1 MIIEELSEMGF
12 LYMGLQVCVD
22 WSGTW
27 ARKEAQLCRV
37 SPYSQRQ
44 FRVLVRDQST
54 LALILLFGRSST
66 MIKKLIYLV
75 CLLSVAALAG
85 VAQAETLSPDDTSI
99 KDNLCLWLRAPGTYF
114 NPSTGVWSDLGPRG
128 NDAEPVG
135 NVAAW
140 TITYVGPML
149 SSGSNQLVFDNDF
162 STVKFAADTDDLMR
176 ATNLNGGVGPGE
188 LTILAVYK
196 VTPTTPSIVR
206 PVGFGSISGEGMN
219 MGNNFNLSV
228 DVSIRKDNG
237 MVGGATVAHPDDQF
251 FIRVARMN
259 STDIDQWFNSDGT
272 LVQVHA
278 APGTAYV
285 TSTDNF
291 YLGDL
296 RAGASTTIGGS
307 LAIADIEIAEVV
319 VYNTALSEA
328 QIEGISEWLQANVGV
343 VFGVELGLNP
353 SPPDGATDVPRDV
366 SLSWTPGMY
375 ADKHDVY
382 FGTNFNDVNDATAT
396 VDPGSVYQGRQD
408 PNCYPISGTLRLE
421 LGRTYY
427 WRVDEV
433 NAPPDNTIFK
443 GNIWS
448 FTTEPVGYPI
458 AGENI
463 TATASNS
470 NTADEGP
477 ENTINGS
484 GLDDDDL
491 HSVRGTDM
499 WLSSAVDANAVWI
512 QYEFDKVYKL
522 HEMWVWNHNTSLELA
537 LGFGVKDANIEYST
551 DGNDWTALG
560 DFEFTRA
567 TGVGGYAYN
576 TTLDFGGAA
585 ARYVR
590 LTANNNWGGIMPQYG
605 LSEVRFLHIPVNARK
620 PYPDSGATDVDVD
633 VVLGWT
639 SGREAVTHDVYLS
652 TDEQTVIDGTAPV
665 ATVTEA
671 SHGPLTLDLDTTHY
685 WKVNEVNEAEAP
697 STWESAIWRFTTTD
711 HIVVD
716 DFESYNDLDPSDP
729 ESNRIFNAWIDG
741 YEVPTNGALVGYE
754 SAPFCEQTIVYS
766 GKQSMPFFYSNT
778 GGAAYSEA
786 ELILRPAQN
795 WTASGVV
802 TLAVHFHGAEGN
814 TGQLYVKINGTKV
827 PYDGQADHLALT
839 GWQAWNI
846 DLASSGASL
855 QNVTKLGIGIDGNDA
870 SGTLYFDDIR
880 LYRLAP
886 QRQPN

>member
-1 MIIEELSEMGF
+1 
-12 LYMGLQVCVD
+12 
-22 WSGTW
+22 
-27 ARKEAQLCRV
+27 
-37 SPYSQRQ
+37 
-44 FRVLVRDQST
+44 
-54 LALILLFGRSST
+54 

-99 KDNLCLWLRAPGTYF
+99 KDNLCLWLRAPDTYF
-114 NPSTGVWSDLGPRG
+114 NPSTGVWSDLAPRG

-140 TITYVGPML
+140 TIIYVGPTL

-237 MVGGATVAHPDDQF
+237 MVGGATVTHPDDQF

-343 VFGVELGLNP
+343 VFGVELALNP
-353 SPPDGATDVPRDV
+353 SPPDGATDVQRDV

-421 LGRTYY
+421 LGQTYY
-427 WRVDEV
+427 WR
-433 NAPPDNTIFK
+433 
-443 GNIWS
+443 
-448 FTTEPVGYPI
+448 EPVGYPI

-463 TATASNS
+463 TATASSS

-499 WLSSAVDANAVWI
+499 WLSSAVDPNAAWI
-512 QYEFDKVYKL
+512 QYEFDKFYKL

-551 DGNDWTALG
+551 DGNDWTVLG
-560 DFEFTRA
+560 DFEFARGSGTA
-567 TGVGGYAYN
+567 GLSAN
-576 TTLDFGGAA
+576 TTVDLSGVVAK
-585 ARYVR
+585 YVEI
-590 LTANNNWGGIMPQYG
+590 TTNSNWGGVVPQKG
-605 LSEVRFLHIPVNARK
+605 LSEVRFFYIPVNATE
-620 PYPDSGATDVDVD
+620 PYPDSGATDVVRD
-633 VVLGWT
+633 VVLGWKA
-639 SGREAVTHDVYLS
+639 GREAVTHEVQLS
-652 TDEQTVIDGTAPV
+652 TDEQAVIDGTAPV
-665 ATVTEA
+665 VSVSET
-671 SHGPLTLDLDTTHY
+671 SYDTGELQLAQTYY
-685 WKVNEVNEAEAP
+685 WKVNEVNEAETP
-697 STWESAIWRFTTTD
+697 TTWESALWSFTTSD
-711 HIVVD
+711 HVVVD
-716 DFESYNDLDPSDP
+716 DFESYNDLDPDDP
-729 ESNRIFNAWIDG
+729 ESNRIFLAWLDG
-741 YEVPTNGALVGYE
+741 YEVPTNGSLVGYGQ
-754 SAPFCEQTIVYS
+754 SPFTEQSIVHG
-766 GKQSMPFFYSNT
+766 GKQSMPFFYANT
-778 GGAAYSEA
+778 GSAAYSEA
-786 ELILRPAQN
+786 ELTLSPSQDWTKHGVKILSLWFFGDVSNTAAQM
-795 WTASGVV
+795 
-802 TLAVHFHGAEGN
+802 
-814 TGQLYVKINGTKV
+814 YVKVNGTKV
-827 PYDGQADHLALT
+827 AYDGNPSNLALA
-839 GWQAWNI
+839 GWQVWNI
-846 DLASSGASL
+846 DLASLGVDL

-886 QRQPN
+886 

>member
-1 MIIEELSEMGF
+1 MGF

-27 ARKEAQLCRV
+27 ARKEAQLCRA

-54 LALILLFGRSST
+54 LALILLFGGSSI

-140 TITYVGPML
+140 TIIYVGPTL
-149 SSGSNQLVFDNDF
+149 SSGSNPLVFDNDF

-307 LAIADIEIAEVV
+307 LAVADIEIAEVV

-353 SPPDGATDVPRDV
+353 SPPEEATDMPRDV
-366 SLSWTPGMY
+366 SLGWTPGMY

-382 FGTNFNDVNDATAT
+382 FGTNLNDVNDATAT

-408 PNCYPISGTLRLE
+408 PNCYPIGGTLRLE
-421 LGRTYY
+421 LGQTYY

-463 TATASNS
+463 AATASSS

-499 WLSSAVDANAVWI
+499 WLSSAVDPNAAWI

-522 HEMWVWNHNTSLELA
+522 YEMLVWNHNTSLELA

-551 DGNDWTALG
+551 DGNDWTVLG
-560 DFEFTRA
+560 DFEFARGSGTAGLSANA
-567 TGVGGYAYN
+567 TVDLSGVVAKYVKI
-576 TTLDFGGAA
+576 TT
-585 ARYVR
+585 
-590 LTANNNWGGIMPQYG
+590 NSNWGGVVPQKG
-605 LSEVRFLHIPVNARK
+605 LSEVRFFYIPVNATE
-620 PYPDSGATDVDVD
+620 PYPDSGATDVVRD
-633 VVLGWT
+633 VVLGWKA
-639 SGREAVTHDVYLS
+639 GREAVTHEVQLS
-652 TDEQTVIDGTAPV
+652 TDEQAVIDGSAPV
-665 ATVTEA
+665 VSVSET
-671 SHGPLTLDLDTTHY
+671 SYDTGELQLAQTYY
-685 WKVNEVNEAEAP
+685 WKVNEVNEAETP
-697 STWESAIWRFTTTD
+697 TTWESALWSFTTID
-711 HIVVD
+711 HVVVD
-716 DFESYNDLDPSDP
+716 DFESYNDLDPDDP
-729 ESNRIFNAWIDG
+729 ESNRIFLAWLDG
-741 YEVPTNGALVGYE
+741 YEVPTNGSLVGYGQ
-754 SAPFCEQTIVYS
+754 SPFTEQSIVHG
-766 GKQSMPFFYSNT
+766 GKQSMPFFYANT
-778 GGAAYSEA
+778 GSAAYSEA
-786 ELILRPAQN
+786 ELTLSPSQDWTKHGVKTLSLWFFGDASNTAAQM
-795 WTASGVV
+795 
-802 TLAVHFHGAEGN
+802 
-814 TGQLYVKINGTKV
+814 YVKVNGTKV
-827 PYDGQADHLALT
+827 AYDGNPGNLALA
-839 GWQAWNI
+839 GWQVWNI
-846 DLASSGASL
+846 DLASLGVDL

-886 QRQPN
+886 QQQPN

>member
-1 MIIEELSEMGF
+1 MGF

-27 ARKEAQLCRV
+27 ARKEAQLCRA

-54 LALILLFGRSST
+54 LALILLFGGSSI

-140 TITYVGPML
+140 TIIYVGPTL
-149 SSGSNQLVFDNDF
+149 SSGSNPLVFDNDF

-307 LAIADIEIAEVV
+307 LAVADIEIAEVV

-353 SPPDGATDVPRDV
+353 SPPEGATDMPRDV
-366 SLSWTPGMY
+366 SLGWTPGMY

-382 FGTNFNDVNDATAT
+382 FGTNLNDVNDATAT

-408 PNCYPISGTLRLE
+408 PNCYPIGGTLRLE
-421 LGRTYY
+421 LGQTYY

-463 TATASNS
+463 AATASSS

-499 WLSSAVDANAVWI
+499 WLSSAVDPNAAWI

-522 HEMWVWNHNTSLELA
+522 YEMLVWNHNTSLELA

-551 DGNDWTALG
+551 DGNDWTVLG
-560 DFEFTRA
+560 DFEFARGSGTAGLSANA
-567 TGVGGYAYN
+567 TVDLSGVVAKYVKI
-576 TTLDFGGAA
+576 TT
-585 ARYVR
+585 
-590 LTANNNWGGIMPQYG
+590 NSNWGGVVPQKG
-605 LSEVRFLHIPVNARK
+605 LSEVRFFYIPVNATE
-620 PYPDSGATDVDVD
+620 PYPDSGATDVVRD
-633 VVLGWT
+633 VVLGWKA
-639 SGREAVTHDVYLS
+639 GREAVTHEVQLS
-652 TDEQTVIDGTAPV
+652 TDEQAVIDGSAPV
-665 ATVTEA
+665 VSVSET
-671 SHGPLTLDLDTTHY
+671 SYDTGELQLAQTYY
-685 WKVNEVNEAEAP
+685 WKVNEVNEAETP
-697 STWESAIWRFTTTD
+697 TTWESALWSFTTID
-711 HIVVD
+711 HVVVD
-716 DFESYNDLDPSDP
+716 DFESYNDLDPDDP
-729 ESNRIFNAWIDG
+729 ESNRIFLAWLDG
-741 YEVPTNGALVGYE
+741 YEVPTNGSLVGYGQ
-754 SAPFCEQTIVYS
+754 SPFTEQSIVHG
-766 GKQSMPFFYSNT
+766 GKQSMPFFYANT
-778 GGAAYSEA
+778 GSAAYSEA
-786 ELILRPAQN
+786 ELTLSPSQDWTKHGVKTLSLWFFGDASNTAAQM
-795 WTASGVV
+795 
-802 TLAVHFHGAEGN
+802 
-814 TGQLYVKINGTKV
+814 YVKVNGTKV
-827 PYDGQADHLALT
+827 AYDGNPGNLALA
-839 GWQAWNI
+839 GWQVWNI
-846 DLASSGASL
+846 DLASLGVDL

-886 QRQPN
+886 QQQPN